1 MTLDFGRHVEV
12 YFHSSNYWGYQYGT
26 QLVGS
31 CYRRPL
37 VPDYYH
43 ISFYDKEMMFSKFI
57 KYLSSHLVYI
67 FLKKLYLCLPY
78 CTELS
83 KEHIFV
89 MCTCCVVAA
98 FTSKV
103 TFIQTNISVYANL
116 TSCPRHKWS
125 VTLDHRPWVVC
136 KDSQSSQSECW
147 SSTIFTIKIQ
157 ILKLHKQVR
166 YFMKSSLVKPVQ
178 TVLQIE
184 KSYESKCYHLR

>member
-1 MTLDFGRHVEV
+1 MILDFGRHVEV

-26 QLVGS
+26 RLVGS

-43 ISFYDKEMMFSKFI
+43 ISFYDKEIMFSTFI
-57 KYLSSHLVYI
+57 KYLSFHLVYI
-67 FLKKLYLCLPY
+67 FLKKLYFVY
-78 CTELS
+78 HIYIELS
-83 KEHIFV
+83 KEHNIFV
-89 MCTCCVVAA
+89 MCRCCVIAA

-116 TSCPRHKWS
+116 TSCHRNKWS

-147 SSTIFTIKIQ
+147 SSTIFTINIQ

-166 YFMKSSLVKPVQ
+166 YFMKSSLIKPVQ
-178 TVLQIE
+178 TILQIE
-184 KSYESKCYHLR
+184 ELWKKVR